1 MDSQAYVALAS
12 VTKYWYLL
20 LIALILLSLIAVS
33 VSEYRQK
40 KKIRKEVG
48 RFIGYLELK
57 GDGTRI
63 GLTNDNLIGSGS
75 RADIIIESPKVAKNH
90 ALIYYHDGQMI
101 LRPLYKD
108 TKINSRKAI
117 REHEIFTGDVVEFG
131 DVAFDVH
138 IKKEAEEDEN

>member
-1 MDSQAYVALAS
+1 MDSQAYAALAS
-12 VTKYWYLL
+12 ITKYWYLL
-20 LIALILLSLIAVS
+20 LIALMLLSLIAVS
-33 VSEYRQK
+33 VSEYKQK
-40 KKIRKEVG
+40 KKIKKVVG

-57 GDGTRI
+57 SDGTRI

-90 ALIYYHDGQMI
+90 ALIYFHDGQMM

-108 TKINSRKAI
+108 TRINSRKAI
-117 REHEIFTGDVVEFG
+117 REHEIFTGDVVQFG

-138 IKKEAEEDEN
+138 IKEEAAEDED